1 MLACIGYCKLCCF
14 WTLRTAFEPF
24 LPHSPVKMRLQVLG
38 WLCVDGPGHLGLTLI
53 DSIWSLYYIWLYRPN
68 SMAQRRQEMFH
79 PQIRDRSPSSPILGG
94 SKLPT
99 KTPLVEV
106 FLIVVLGVL
115 SFRTLNKARAARVR
129 GSPFELYG
137 YLQAILCCETRA
149 RVDDFPLC
157 PIVSG

>member
-1 MLACIGYCKLCCF
+1 
-14 WTLRTAFEPF
+14 
-24 LPHSPVKMRLQVLG
+24 
-38 WLCVDGPGHLGLTLI
+38 
-53 DSIWSLYYIWLYRPN
+53 
-68 SMAQRRQEMFH
+68 MAQRRQEMFH

-137 YLQAILCCETRA
+137 YLQAILCCEARA